1 MTKIILAQPNLP
13 WVNHFYYLAFPGLRQ
28 VRSVSS
34 KDVQVIGVDKI
45 LRLRK
50 QLRITVD
57 EKLRK
62 QSYPDILLEE
72 YSNWELKKA
81 GWLIG
86 GSAADYIVYVVRPT
100 KRIYIMP
107 YHKLKASWDRNYEF
121 WLKKYGRKFGTTEG
135 TDGQV
140 LYHTS
145 NIPVPKSELEIE
157 FSNDPALN
165 CYVPE
170 R

>member
-1 MTKIILAQPNLP
+1 MTKVILTQPNLP

-28 VRSVSS
+28 VYSESR
-34 KDVQVIGVDKI
+34 KAIQTIGVDKI
-45 LRLRK
+45 LRFRS
-50 QLRITVD
+50 QPSITVD
-57 EKLRK
+57 EKLRY

-86 GSAADYIVYVVRPT
+86 GSAANYIAYVVRPT
-100 KRIYIMP
+100 KKIYLMS

-121 WLKKYGRKFGTTEG
+121 WLNKYGRKFGTTEG
-135 TDGQV
+135 ADGRV
-140 LYHTS
+140 MYHTS